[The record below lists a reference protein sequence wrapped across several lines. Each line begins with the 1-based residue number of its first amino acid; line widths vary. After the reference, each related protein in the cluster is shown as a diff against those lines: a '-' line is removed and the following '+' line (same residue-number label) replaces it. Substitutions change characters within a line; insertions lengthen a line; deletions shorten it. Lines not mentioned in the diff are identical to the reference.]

1 MKNKTINKTIKIL
14 TVFIMAMI
22 FIAGTAPLYSL
33 TIKIG
38 SVAPERS
45 PWGKALR
52 QMGQEW
58 AKITNGKVRL
68 KIYPGGI
75 AGSENDVIRKMR
87 LGVLGGGVF
96 TNRGFI
102 HIYPDVY
109 TINVPFFITTEGEL
123 SYVLGKMKGKLE
135 SAVEAKGYKVIIFTM
150 AGWLHFFTKKP
161 VKVPADMKKHKLAY
175 VTGESKMEQ
184 AWKRSGFHV
193 VPLEMKDMMMG
204 LQSGMVDSFYLPP
217 VFAGSGQ
224 YFALAPHM
232 LTQRI
237 APLVGGIIF
246 PKRMWDK
253 IPDNFH
259 KPMLEAAERISK
271 DLYQKILK
279 LEDEA
284 IETMKEH
291 GLKLVEVP
299 EGGLQKWREA
309 SEKGM
314 KHLVGK
320 AFSKEMY
327 DEMLKHLQDYR
338 SQQANKK

>member
-1 MKNKTINKTIKIL
+1 MRNKIISISSVLLIL
-14 TVFIMAMI
+14 ALFI
-22 FIAGTAPLYSL
+22 GSSAPLYSL

-52 QMGQEW
+52 DLGREW
-58 AKITNGKVRL
+58 VKITGGKVRL

-109 TINVPFFITTEGEL
+109 TINVPFFITTEDEL
-123 SYVLGKMKGKLE
+123 NYVMGKMQDKLE
-135 SAVEAKGYKVIIFTM
+135 KAVEAKGYKVVIFTM
-150 AGWLHFFTKKP
+150 AGWLHFFTKDP
-161 VKVPADMKKHKLAY
+161 VRLPDDMKKQKLAY
-175 VTGESKMEQ
+175 VTGEPKMEQ

-193 VPLEMKDMMMG
+193 VPIEIKDMMMG

-237 APLVGGIIF
+237 APLVGGIIV
-246 PKRMWDK
+246 PKKVWNS
-253 IPDNFH
+253 IPEEFR
-259 KPMLEAAERISK
+259 KPMKEAAVKISQE
-271 DLYQKILK
+271 LYTKIVK
-279 LEDEA
+279 LEKEA
-284 IETMKEH
+284 IETMKKH
-291 GLKLVEVP
+291 GLKMIDMP
-299 EGGLQKWREA
+299 EGGLQKWRDA

-314 KHLVGK
+314 SRLVGN
-320 AFSKEMY
+320 AFSKETY
-327 DEMLKHLQDYR
+327 DEMLKHLQEFR
-338 SQQANKK
+338 AKHSNKK